1 MFRCASWTLGP
12 ITIALLL
19 LAAGTSGAQ
28 SPFVMGGVTA
38 APGTLASGDLTVRA
52 GAGDGGTVIPFTV
65 IHGTRPGPVLALI
78 AGTHGVEYP
87 PVLALQRLR
96 TSIDPRTLTGT
107 VVLIHMANMPSFL
120 ARTIYYGPKDGQNLN
135 RVFPGK
141 RDGTLSERI
150 AFTLTSEVIDR
161 ATHVID
167 IHCGDGN
174 EWLRPYSYWVVTS
187 APAVVAAS
195 KDLALA
201 FGLDHIVVD
210 TERPN
215 DPAASVYL
223 ANTAMTRGKPALTAE
238 SGGWSRTDEESIAKV
253 EQGVAGVLKHLGMR
267 ADGPPPVA
275 HPVWLGRNEVLR
287 SSFTGL
293 LYPMVEPGQ
302 TVAQGTP
309 IARVTDFHGKLLE
322 EIRSPFAGEVLYVVA
337 TPPISKGEP
346 VGFVAERAASL
357 PDVGRVAGRGHT
369 EVQPG
374 LIVSGIGAVQ
384 RLPVGSIR

>member
-1 MFRCASWTLGP
+1 MGPWKSRLIGSLTLV
-12 ITIALLL
+12 LL
-19 LAAGTSGAQ
+19 LAATAPASAQ
-28 SPFVMGGVTA
+28 APFVMGGVTA
-38 APGTLASGDLTVRA
+38 APGTRASGELKVPG
-52 GAGDGGTVIPFTV
+52 GAGDSGTVIPFTI
-65 IHGTRPGPVLALI
+65 IHGTRQGPVLALI

-87 PVLALQRLR
+87 PVLALQRVR
-96 TSIDPRTLTGT
+96 TAIDPRTLTGT
-107 VVLIHMANMPSFL
+107 VILVHMANMPSFL
-120 ARTIYYGPKDGQNLN
+120 ARTIYYGPNDGQNLN

-150 AFTLTSEVIDR
+150 AFVLTSEVIDR

-201 FGLDHIVVD
+201 FGLDHIVID

-238 SGGWSRTDEESIAKV
+238 SGGWSRTDEESIARV
-253 EQGVAGVLKHLGMR
+253 ERGVAGVLKHLGMR
-267 ADGPPPVA
+267 AEGPAPVA

-287 SSFTGL
+287 AGFTGL

-302 TVAQGTP
+302 TVAQGTLV
-309 IARVTDFHGKLLE
+309 ARITDFHGTVLE
-322 EIRSPFAGEVLYVVA
+322 EIRSPFAGEILYVVA
-337 TPPISKGEP
+337 TPPITKGEP
-346 VGFVAERAASL
+346 VGFVAARA
-357 PDVGRVAGRGHT
+357 T
-369 EVQPG
+369 EVPRFPAT
-374 LIVSGIGAVQ
+374 SAD
-384 RLPVGSIR
+384 R

>member
-1 MFRCASWTLGP
+1 MVTRRLSAAAFAS
-12 ITIALLL
+12 
-19 LAAGTSGAQ
+19 LAACLAFALPAASQPAA
-28 SPFVMGGVTA
+28 PFVIGGVTA
-38 APGTLASGDLTVRA
+38 APGTLASGNLQVPA
-52 GAGDGGTVIPFTV
+52 GPGDDGATIPVSV
-65 IHGTRPGPVLALI
+65 IHGSKPGPVLALV

-87 PVLALQRLR
+87 PILALERLR
-96 TSIDPRTLTGT
+96 TSIDPHALTGT
-107 VVLIHMANMPSFL
+107 VVLVHAANMPSFL
-120 ARTIYYGPKDGQNLN
+120 ARTIYYGPNDGQNLN

-141 RDGTLSERI
+141 KHGTLTERI
-150 AFTLTSEVIDR
+150 AFVLTSEVIDR

-187 APAVVAAS
+187 SPAVVAAS

-201 FGLDHIVVD
+201 FGLDHIVID

-215 DPAASVYL
+215 DAAASIYL

-238 SGGWSRTDEESIAKV
+238 SGGWSRTDEESIARV
-253 EQGVAGVLKHLGMR
+253 ERGVAGVLRHLGMR

-287 SSFTGL
+287 SQFTGL

-302 TVAQGTP
+302 TVAQGTL

-322 EIRSPFAGEVLYVVA
+322 DIRAPFAGEILYVVA
-337 TPPISKGEP
+337 TPPVTKGEP
-346 VGFVAERAASL
+346 VGFVAERATTV
-357 PDVGRVAGRGHT
+357 PD
-369 EVQPG
+369 
-374 LIVSGIGAVQ
+374 
-384 RLPVGSIR
+384 IR

>member
-1 MFRCASWTLGP
+1 LSARERVLASVTL
-12 ITIALLL
+12 ALG
-19 LAAGTSGAQ
+19 LATVLAPPARAGERTLRVGDAAARPGEKASGYVVVPDGVDPGTRIPVTVVNGAQ
-28 SPFVMGGVTA
+28 
-38 APGTLASGDLTVRA
+38 
-52 GAGDGGTVIPFTV
+52 
-65 IHGTRPGPVLALI
+65 PGPVLALI

-96 TSIDPRTLTGT
+96 TSIDAQTLTGT

-150 AFTLTSEVIDR
+150 AFVLTAEVIDR

-201 FGLDHIVVD
+201 FGLDHIVID

-215 DPAASVYL
+215 DAAASVYL

-238 SGGWSRTDEESIAKV
+238 SGGWSRTDEESIARV
-253 EQGVAGVLKHLGMR
+253 ERGVAGVLTHLGMR
-267 ADGPPPVA
+267 AGGPPPVA

-287 SSFTGL
+287 SSYTGL
-293 LYPMVEPGQ
+293 LYPIVEPGQ
-302 TVAQGTP
+302 TVAQGSLV
-309 IARVTDFHGKLLE
+309 ARVTDFHGKVLE
-322 EIRSPFAGEVLYVVA
+322 EIRSPFAGEILYVVA
-337 TPPISKGEP
+337 TPPITKGEP
-346 VGFVAERAASL
+346 VGFVAERAA
-357 PDVGRVAGRGHT
+357 A
-369 EVQPG
+369 E
-374 LIVSGIGAVQ
+374 
-384 RLPVGSIR
+384 PVIK

>member
-1 MFRCASWTLGP
+1 MFRCTSRLLG
-12 ITIALLL
+12 L
-19 LAAGTSGAQ
+19 LALTFLLTAVGFARAQ
-28 SPFVMGGVTA
+28 APFAMGGVTA
-38 APGTLASGDLTVRA
+38 APGTLASGELQVPG
-52 GAGDGGTVIPFTV
+52 GAGDEGTVIPFSV
-65 IHGTRPGPVLALI
+65 IHGARPGPVLALV

-96 TSIDPRTLTGT
+96 ASIDARTLAGT

-150 AFTLTSEVIDR
+150 AFVLTSEVIDR

-167 IHCGDGN
+167 VHCGDGN
-174 EWLRPYSYWVVTS
+174 EWLRPYSYWVVTG

-195 KDLALA
+195 KELALA
-201 FGLDHIVVD
+201 FGLDHIVID

-238 SGGWSRTDEESIAKV
+238 SGGWSRTDEESIARV
-253 EQGVAGVLKHLGMR
+253 EHGVAGVLRHLGMR
-267 ADGPPPVA
+267 ADGPLPTA
-275 HPVWLGRNEVLR
+275 HPIWLGRNEVLR
-287 SSFTGL
+287 SRFTGL

-302 TVAQGTP
+302 TVAQGTLV
-309 IARVTDFHGKLLE
+309 ARVTDFHGKVLE
-322 EIRSPFAGEVLYVVA
+322 DIRSPFAGEILYVVA
-337 TPPISKGEP
+337 TPPITKGEP
-346 VGFVAERAASL
+346 VGFVAERATAV
-357 PDVGRVAGRGHT
+357 PD
-369 EVQPG
+369 
-374 LIVSGIGAVQ
+374 IKK
-384 RLPVGSIR
+384 

>member
-1 MFRCASWTLGP
+1 MNRCTRRMPVPL
-12 ITIALLL
+12 TLLL
-19 LAAGTSGAQ
+19 LLVAASTSARAQ
-28 SPFVMGGVTA
+28 TPFVMGGVTA
-38 APGTLASGDLTVRA
+38 ATGTLASGNLKVPGGT
-52 GAGDGGTVIPFTV
+52 GDDGTVIPFTV
-65 IHGTRPGPVLALI
+65 IHGSRPGPVLALI

-96 TSIDPRTLTGT
+96 ASIDPRTLSGT
-107 VVLIHMANMPSFL
+107 VVLVHVANMPSFL

-150 AFTLTSEVIDR
+150 AFVITSEVIDR

-201 FGLDHIVVD
+201 FGLDHIVID

-223 ANTAMTRGKPALTAE
+223 ANTAMTRGKAALTAE
-238 SGGWSRTDEESIAKV
+238 SGGWSRTDEESIARIEHGV
-253 EQGVAGVLKHLGMR
+253 EGVLKHLAMR
-267 ADGPPPVA
+267 TDGPPPVA

-287 SSFTGL
+287 SAFTGL

-302 TVAQGTP
+302 TVAQGTI
-309 IARVTDFHGKLLE
+309 IARVTDFHGKVLE
-322 EIRSPFAGEVLYVVA
+322 EIRSPFAGEILYVVA
-337 TPPISKGEP
+337 TPPITKGEP
-346 VGFVAERAASL
+346 VGFVAERA
-357 PDVGRVAGRGHT
+357 
-369 EVQPG
+369 PG
-374 LIVSGIGAVQ
+374 IPEIK
-384 RLPVGSIR
+384 

>member
-1 MFRCASWTLGP
+1 MRCCKSRMLIPPAIVMLLG
-12 ITIALLL
+12 T
-19 LAAGTSGAQ
+19 AAPARAQ
-28 SPFVMGGVTA
+28 APFVMGGVTA
-38 APGTLASGDLTVRA
+38 APATHASGELKVPG
-52 GAGDGGTVIPFTV
+52 GAGDEGAVIPFT
-65 IHGTRPGPVLALI
+65 ILHGSKPGPVLALI

-96 TSIDPRTLTGT
+96 TSIDPRTLSGT
-107 VVLIHMANMPSFL
+107 VVLVHMANMPSFL

-150 AFTLTSEVIDR
+150 AFVLTSEVIDR

-174 EWLRPYSYWVVTS
+174 EWLRPYSYWVVTG

-201 FGLDHIVVD
+201 FGLDHIVID
-210 TERPN
+210 TERPV

-238 SGGWSRTDEESIAKV
+238 SGGWSRTDEESITRV
-253 EQGVAGVLKHLGMR
+253 ERGVAGVLKHLGMR

-302 TVAQGTP
+302 TVAEGTLV
-309 IARVTDFHGKLLE
+309 ARVTDFHGNILE
-322 EIRSPFAGEVLYVVA
+322 DIRSPLAGEILYVVA
-337 TPPISKGEP
+337 TPPVTKGEP
-346 VGFVAERAASL
+346 VGYVAERATKV
-357 PDVGRVAGRGHT
+357 PDGR
-369 EVQPG
+369 
-374 LIVSGIGAVQ
+374 
-384 RLPVGSIR
+384 

>member
-1 MFRCASWTLGP
+1 MLRCIPRTLGP
-12 ITIALLL
+12 VTITLLFA
-19 LAAGTSGAQ
+19 AAGPADAQ
-28 SPFVMGGVTA
+28 APFVMGGVTA
-38 APGTLASGDLTVRA
+38 APGTIASGDLNVPG
-52 GAGDGGTVIPFTV
+52 GAGDDGTAIPFTV
-65 IHGTRPGPVLALI
+65 IHGSRPGPVLALI

-96 TSIDPRTLTGT
+96 ASLDPRTLTGT
-107 VVLIHMANMPSFL
+107 VVLVHMANMPSFL

-141 RDGTLSERI
+141 PSGTLSERI
-150 AFTLTSEVIDR
+150 AFILTRDVIDR

-201 FGLDHIVVD
+201 FGLDHIVID

-215 DPAASVYL
+215 DAAASVYL

-238 SGGWSRTDEESIAKV
+238 SGGWSRTDEESIARV
-253 EQGVAGVLKHLGMR
+253 EHGVAGVLKHLGMR
-267 ADGPPPVA
+267 GDGPPPVA
-275 HPVWLGRNEVLR
+275 HPIWLGRNEVLR
-287 SSFTGL
+287 SQFTGL

-302 TVAQGTP
+302 TVAQGTI
-309 IARVTDFHGKLLE
+309 IARVTDFHGQVLE
-322 EIRSPFAGEVLYVVA
+322 EIRSPFAGEILYVVA
-337 TPPISKGEP
+337 TPPITKGEP
-346 VGFVAERAASL
+346 VGFVAERAA
-357 PDVGRVAGRGHT
+357 AG
-369 EVQPG
+369 
-374 LIVSGIGAVQ
+374 AD
-384 RLPVGSIR
+384 IR

>member
-1 MFRCASWTLGP
+1 MFPCMRRVLATLVVAVSTLPAMAAHAQGP
-12 ITIALLL
+12 FTL
-19 LAAGTSGAQ
+19 
-28 SPFVMGGVTA
+28 GGVTA
-38 APGTLASGDLTVRA
+38 APGTLASGQLAVPA
-52 GAGDGGTVIPFTV
+52 GAGDQGTVIPFTV
-65 IHGTRPGPVLALI
+65 IHGSKPGPVLALI

-87 PVLALQRLR
+87 PVIALQRLR
-96 TSIDPRTLTGT
+96 TSLDPRTLAGT
-107 VVLIHMANMPSFL
+107 VVLVHMANMPSFL

-150 AFTLTSEVIDR
+150 AFVLTTEVIDK

-201 FGLDHIVVD
+201 FGLDHIVID
-210 TERPN
+210 TERPT

-238 SGGWSRTDEESIAKV
+238 SGGWSRTDEESIARI
-253 EQGVAGVLKHLGMR
+253 ERGVAGVLKHLGMR
-267 ADGPPPVA
+267 AEGPDPVA
-275 HPVWLGRNEVLR
+275 NPVWLGRNEVLR
-287 SSFTGL
+287 SGFTGL

-302 TVAQGTP
+302 TVAQGSLV
-309 IARVTDFHGKLLE
+309 ARVTDFHGRVLE
-322 EIRSPFAGEVLYVVA
+322 EIRAPFAGEVLYVVA
-337 TPPISKGEP
+337 TPPITKGEP
-346 VGFVAERAASL
+346 VGFVAERASAPPAVPSTV
-357 PDVGRVAGRGHT
+357 PAG
-369 EVQPG
+369 PG
-374 LIVSGIGAVQ
+374 AA
-384 RLPVGSIR
+384 R